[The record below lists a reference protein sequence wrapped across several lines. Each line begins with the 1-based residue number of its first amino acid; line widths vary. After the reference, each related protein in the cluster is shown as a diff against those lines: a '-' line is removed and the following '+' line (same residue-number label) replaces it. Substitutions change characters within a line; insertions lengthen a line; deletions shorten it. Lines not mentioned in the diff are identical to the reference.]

1 MDDQILAYIGKVLG
15 NTGTMLAGNNQALAN
30 YGQQAAATNE
40 NWLADVYR
48 KQAEEERKK
57 QEEKGLW
64 GDIIN
69 LGGDVASAAF
79 PPAAPFIQV
88 GTSVASGAVK
98 GGGEG
103 ALSAGINSAIP
114 IAGDMLSKAQPT
126 QPLDVANQP
135 RYTADYRVGE
145 DNKPTSFENRTQ
157 FENTNGFEG
166 TEYTTNQNLD
176 GSVKTMESQYQG
188 PKVQPTQAQPQK
200 QGFLSTLLSN
210 PDFQSSVT
218 GIANRLTQPD
228 RPQINTLGLNPDT
241 AFALTQEF
249 NDQNQRETQNRLD
262 QEQLDIQRGRY
273 QQEKQQY
280 DEPKIISGTE
290 PVNLGNGQYG
300 YYGLQNGQ
308 VAPIPVSGYQ
318 PQADPAKM
326 LSPNNVFDIEGGGQG
341 FVDATGKV
349 VPLPQGVSTHPKGD
363 INYVESGGV
372 RAPEIEYFE
381 ELDRRMSG
389 GMSGYEAA
397 QAMALENAQKMS
409 QFRPQ
414 LPIVVQGPSTVTQIP
429 RGAGGQPITTHIPVD
444 PVEQDKINMQKEQ
457 AERTKS
463 KDEETTKAKEGER
476 VTTINDRIDAQ
487 SKALTTATN
496 QRAINPAKANIKTQV
511 SRFEKATGK
520 KVRDVSITSITRNEN
535 GYTATYQVDVEGEG
549 MSDPYTFEGELN
561 AK

>member
-69 LGGDVASAAF
+69 LGGTAASVAF
-79 PPAAPFIQV
+79 PAAAPVIAPLT
-88 GTSVASGAVK
+88 GVASGAVS
-98 GGGEG
+98 GGTNG
-103 ALSAGINSAIP
+103 AISAGINSAIP
-114 IAGDMLSKAQPT
+114 VVADGLAKSTQAVQQSTQAPQQQPT
-126 QPLDVANQP
+126 TQP
-135 RYTADYRVGE
+135 
-145 DNKPTSFENRTQ
+145 SFENRTQ
-157 FENTNGFEG
+157 FEG
-166 TEYTTNQNLD
+166 TEYTD
-176 GSVKTMESQYQG
+176 GSPNTLESQYQG

-241 AFALTQEF
+241 AFALTREF

-273 QQEKQQY
+273 AAERAKY
-280 DEPKIISGTE
+280 DEPKIISGNE

-300 YYGLQNGQ
+300 YHGLQNGQ
-308 VAPIPVSGYQ
+308 VVNIPVSGYQ
-318 PQADPAKM
+318 PEQDPTKVF
-326 LSPNNVFDIEGGGQG
+326 SPTSMVDIGGGKLG
-341 FVDATGKV
+341 WITNNGPVAA
-349 VPLPQGVSTHPKGD
+349 PEGVSKLPDDNSKWRSF
-363 INYVESGGV
+363 SGI
-372 RAPEIEYFE
+372 PI
-381 ELDRRMSG
+381 
-389 GMSGYEAA
+389 
-397 QAMALENAQKMS
+397 LENDLSALYGASPDSPEFGAAVDRLHGAMDVAQTLAPTIQS
-409 QFRPQ
+409 IRPPM
-414 LPIVVQGPSTVTQIP
+414 PISVVGPSTVTQVP
-429 RGAGGQPITTHIPVD
+429 RTGGQPITTQIPVD
-444 PVEQDKINMQKEQ
+444 PIEQDKINIQKEQ

-463 KDEETTKAKEGER
+463 KDEEITKAKEGER
-476 VTTINDRIDAQ
+476 ITTINDRIDEQ

-496 QRAINPAKANIKTQV
+496 RRAVNPAKANIKTQV
-511 SRFEKATGK
+511 SRFEKETGK
-520 KVRDVSITSITRNEN
+520 KVRDVSIVSINRTEN

>member
-69 LGGDVASAAF
+69 LGGDVASVAF

-114 IAGDMLSKAQPT
+114 IAGDMMSKSQPT
-126 QPLDVANQP
+126 QQP
-135 RYTADYRVGE
+135 TQVPQQQ
-145 DNKPTSFENRTQ
+145 PTTQPSFENRTQ
-157 FENTNGFEG
+157 FEG
-166 TEYTTNQNLD
+166 TEYTD
-176 GSVKTMESQYQG
+176 GSPKTLESQYQG

-241 AFALTQEF
+241 AFALTREF

-262 QEQLDIQRGRY
+262 QEHLLY
-273 QQEKQQY
+273 
-280 DEPKIISGTE
+280 
-290 PVNLGNGQYG
+290 
-300 YYGLQNGQ
+300 
-308 VAPIPVSGYQ
+308 
-318 PQADPAKM
+318 
-326 LSPNNVFDIEGGGQG
+326 NNF
-341 FVDATGKV
+341 
-349 VPLPQGVSTHPKGD
+349 
-363 INYVESGGV
+363 
-372 RAPEIEYFE
+372 
-381 ELDRRMSG
+381 
-389 GMSGYEAA
+389 
-397 QAMALENAQKMS
+397 
-409 QFRPQ
+409 
-414 LPIVVQGPSTVTQIP
+414 
-429 RGAGGQPITTHIPVD
+429 
-444 PVEQDKINMQKEQ
+444 
-457 AERTKS
+457 
-463 KDEETTKAKEGER
+463 
-476 VTTINDRIDAQ
+476 
-487 SKALTTATN
+487 
-496 QRAINPAKANIKTQV
+496 
-511 SRFEKATGK
+511 
-520 KVRDVSITSITRNEN
+520 
-535 GYTATYQVDVEGEG
+535 
-549 MSDPYTFEGELN
+549 
-561 AK
+561 